1 MGVKVLNYCRR
12 MINPEDKMA
21 DTVKPLSVII
31 IGCGRVAVKHLKAI
45 SKLKGLK
52 LAAVVDTN
60 EESAKRLL
68 GSVKGFSDTPVYS
81 DYHEAIDKVGPDIT
95 SVTVPSGLHYQIA
108 SYAMQHGSNLLLEK
122 PMTMSAFEARDIY
135 ELARKTGRKIAM
147 GHIYRYFPIVGLVR
161 DDIAK
166 GVYGKVTHGNINV
179 RWGHDEAYYGSAA
192 WRGTWKSDGGA
203 LMNQTIHAIDL
214 LVWLMGSEPVSAE
227 AMISQRIRNIEA
239 EDLGMAILRL
249 ENGALASVEGTTAT
263 FPSKHMADFTVFCE
277 KGMIS
282 MGIDSNKPHI
292 KIFSLDEN
300 GKVKKLNGKY
310 IRRQFKEGGLFSYKC
325 ALNPHM
331 GIYNDLYNAIVNDKQ
346 PVADAYA
353 GYSSVDTMMGI
364 YKAAKENRQVALP
377 LTEDFSTV
385 DMTGYFKN

>member
-1 MGVKVLNYCRR
+1 
-12 MINPEDKMA
+12 MA

-45 SKLKGLK
+45 SKIKGLK

-60 EESAKRLL
+60 ADSAKRLL
-68 GSVKGFSDTPVYS
+68 SSVKGFSNTPVYS
-81 DYHEAIDKVGPDIT
+81 DYKEAIDKVHPDIT
-95 SVTVPSGLHYQIA
+95 SVTVPSGLHFQIA
-108 SYAMQHGSNLLLEK
+108 SYAMEKGSNLLLEK
-122 PMTMSAFEARDIY
+122 PMTMSAGEARNIY
-135 ELARKTGRKIAM
+135 DLAQKTGAKIAM

-227 AMISQRIRNIEA
+227 AMISQRLRNIEA
-239 EDLGMAILRL
+239 EDLGMAILQL
-249 ENGALASVEGTTAT
+249 ENGSLASIEGTTAT

-282 MGIDSNKPHI
+282 MGIDANKPHI
-292 KIFSLDEN
+292 SIFSLDEK
-300 GKVKKLNGKY
+300 GKTHKLNGKY
-310 IRRQFKEGGLFSYKC
+310 IRRQLKEGGLFSFKC

-331 GIYNDLYNAIVNDKQ
+331 GIYKDLYDAITNNKQ

-364 YKAAKENRQVALP
+364 YKSAKEKRQIPLP
-377 LTEDFSTV
+377 LTEDFSTL
-385 DMTGYFKN
+385 DMTGYFK

>member
-1 MGVKVLNYCRR
+1 
-12 MINPEDKMA
+12 MA
-21 DTVKPLSVII
+21 DLAKPLSVII

-60 EESAKRLL
+60 AESAKRLL
-68 GSVKGFSDTPVYS
+68 GSVKGFANTPVYS
-81 DYHEAIDKVGPDIT
+81 DYKEAIDKVKPDIT
-95 SVTVPSGLHYQIA
+95 SVTVPSGLHFQIA
-108 SYAMQHGSNLLLEK
+108 SYAMEKGSNLLLEK

-135 ELARKTGRKIAM
+135 DLAQKTGCKIAM

-166 GVYGKVTHGNINV
+166 GVYGKVTHGNITV
-179 RWGHDEAYYGSAA
+179 RWGHDESYYGSAA

-227 AMISQRIRNIEA
+227 AMISQRLRNIEA

-249 ENGALASVEGTTAT
+249 ENGSLASVEGTTAT

-277 KGMIS
+277 KGMLS

-292 KIFSLDEN
+292 KIFSLDEK
-300 GKVKKLNGKY
+300 GKTHKLNGKY
-310 IRRQFKEGGLFSYKC
+310 IRRQLKEGGLFAFKC

-331 GIYNDLYNAIVNDKQ
+331 GIYNDLHNAILNNTQ
-346 PVADAYA
+346 PIADAYA

-364 YKAAKENRQVALP
+364 YKSAKENRQIALP

-385 DMTGYFKN
+385 DMTGYFQN